1 MGPLGFFLRL
11 GFAIVLVLATYNPVG
26 PSLYHWFRDGFET
39 DLPLKALA
47 SVVMLIGYVIC
58 VRATFR
64 SIGVIGV
71 LLVAALIGAIM
82 WVLFD
87 YQILTPEDP
96 GLMQWVVLLG
106 VGLVLGIGLSW
117 SHVRRQLSGQMDTD
131 DVDE

>member
-1 MGPLGFFLRL
+1 MGPVGFILRL
-11 GFAIVLVLATYNPVG
+11 GFATVLVLATYNPLG
-26 PSLYHWFRDGFET
+26 PSLYHWLREGFET

-47 SVVMLIGYVIC
+47 SVIMLIGYVIC
-58 VRATFR
+58 FRATFR
-64 SIGVIGV
+64 SIGIFGV
-71 LLVAALIGAIM
+71 LLVAALIAAVM

-96 GLMQWVVLLG
+96 GLLQWIILLG

-117 SHVRRQLSGQMDTD
+117 SHVRRKLSGQLDTD